1 MYIIKYEIVTIKV
14 IEIINTLINLF
25 VYILYIFGHINRSI
39 NNKLIVY
46 KINKLKY
53 YTFG

>member
-39 NNKLIVY
+39 NKLIVY